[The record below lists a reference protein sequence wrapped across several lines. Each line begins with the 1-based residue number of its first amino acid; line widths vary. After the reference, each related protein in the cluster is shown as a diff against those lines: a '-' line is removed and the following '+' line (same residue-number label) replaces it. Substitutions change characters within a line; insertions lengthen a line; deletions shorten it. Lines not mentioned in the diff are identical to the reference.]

1 MSADIFISYRGAD
14 RVLARKLEYRLRS
27 RWGSRVF
34 RDETGVTSG
43 RNWAKELT
51 DAMQEARVIIA
62 LVGPGWHISTD
73 EQAEDWVRKE
83 LATAVQGAK
92 PILPVLVGESEVL
105 RPKLSSMPE
114 AFRRQAVVV
123 GPELAGFDLHK
134 IAKALGHLG
143 AFRNEDAGTLAARRD
158 EMIPKAA
165 LEHAEQALADGQSLL
180 VVGSSGSGRNA
191 LVQRLVENQ
200 VQQDNLVATYGVQ
213 RGGGPRH
220 THAVIAGW
228 IKSLG
233 TVFGDLNSP
242 YSVKDAGKLLVKS
255 VLEAGPDLLSRRV
268 VKASTLLPLGGTKH
282 DQMILEAVRRSTD
295 RWAPFPPTRL
305 RHQSRAVLER
315 LLDYLRANQPEES
328 ILGDKKLI
336 LVVDHFD
343 SVDSISGALVN
354 DLLEKKIGA
363 QRNDVQFIIAAYNA
377 GLNARGEIKKWLAS
391 KAPLVTKIDIQ
402 DDAGWGDHLQ
412 PWLDAHRIEL
422 DESVAT
428 LIAGET
434 NPYRAL
440 AKLWYLV
447 DNGLVTEPPRP
458 RSKRKSAKEKSDGKI
473 TWRVAGDGEALLA
486 TPDLLTEDRL
496 LDHMVEEHV
505 PVGFRSFVEAG
516 ALLGRTF
523 SFHAAYAAI
532 KPPASDETVEQA
544 LSGREREKWAAEAR
558 EVWQDLKTIDPEGSV
573 FSCTESDSGELLVSF
588 AQADLIGHLRNRL
601 NARTARLYHERLA
614 RYLVDPIEE
623 VARED
628 FGDQYYR
635 ADLAAEHWTLAGRP
649 RDAADAHRHAAQ
661 LAEISLAY
669 GESRRHYHSAIR
681 LYTQLIAE
689 GRDPTR
695 DHEDLLI
702 LANCFYRVGQTTRLS
717 GKPRKADEGQPW
729 GAVNYLERALD
740 RLHELKA
747 LLLKNEPDRWPD
759 GITGPCTRGI
769 PGPNLVRHHL
779 RVYNAVSGHVHLEL
793 AQCYE
798 TAVDQCRA
806 RTGDE
811 LHSCPECRQHNRL
824 VRDRLFDA
832 LRHAEAAQGE
842 AGSRWLLAAASA
854 RLAALLTEES
864 LRTEFA
870 NSKRS
875 NELAAEAFFHIERI
889 IGLRPYTT
897 EEEQE
902 FADPV
907 SVAWR
912 SAGRLFRHHAR
923 EARIA
928 EWCFHKMNDHGAN
941 VTASVDL
948 VTDRW
953 LGGFLISV
961 CTPGEPGPTIEH
973 ARALLERHRNWVIES
988 GIVDWRTRAHLRLYL
1003 LTLVESGADPSQH
1016 QARREHLDRA
1026 WEDALS
1032 DRHRRECRLFQA
1044 LEEIV
1049 SANNDGPDLD
1059 QVVQY
1064 FREALPE
1071 LASDGDATV
1080 RRKGASRL
1088 ARMLL
1093 RRCPQL
1099 FERVQDRLQPLLG
1112 NGWQDA
1118 DVWIKRA
1125 GEYSQSLQ
1133 CNRIL
1138 SPCIDRVIDRLAKS
1152 RLLPK
1157 VYHQAIETKQVALQ
1171 LLEMHQAICTREE
1184 GVDMNVLIR
1193 DVEYAAFMHDWYCG
1207 ADPARL
1213 LALASE
1219 WNLQVSGEEWSNPS
1233 LLQGRLASSV
1243 LKIMYDAE
1251 VVLGTSRY
1259 QRITNMVDNCVVG
1272 RADASAL
1279 AKVFF
1284 LANAITELRH
1294 GAAEEREAEPE
1305 WLQAAT
1311 KEEIDDAYRLAIK
1324 QKEQAPW
1331 DLGYV
1336 QSHAVDH
1343 VTESPLQSDTD
1354 IPALDEESVLDD
1366 EVLPP
1371 GT

>member
-1 MSADIFISYRGAD
+1 M
-14 RVLARKLEYRLRS
+14 
-27 RWGSRVF
+27 
-34 RDETGVTSG
+34 
-43 RNWAKELT
+43 
-51 DAMQEARVIIA
+51 
-62 LVGPGWHISTD
+62 
-73 EQAEDWVRKE
+73 
-83 LATAVQGAK
+83 QGAK

-105 RPKLSSMPE
+105 RPKLASMPE

-134 IAKALGHLG
+134 IAKALGQLG
-143 AFRNEDAGTLAARRD
+143 AFRSDHAGTLAARRD
-158 EMIPKAA
+158 QMVPKTA
-165 LEHAEQALADGQSLL
+165 LAQAEQALADGQSIL

-191 LVQRLVENQ
+191 LVQRLVDNQ
-200 VQQDNLVATYGVQ
+200 VQQENLVATYGLQ

-233 TVFGDLNSP
+233 AVFGDLNSP
-242 YSVKDAGKLLVKS
+242 YSVKDAGQLLVKS

-268 VKASTLLPLGGTKH
+268 VNASTLLPLGGTEH

-315 LLDYLRANQPEES
+315 LLEYLSRNQPKES
-328 ILGDKKLI
+328 ILGDRKLM

-343 SVDSISGALVN
+343 SIDSISGALVN
-354 DLLEKKIGA
+354 DLLEKKIDDG
-363 QRNDVQFIIAAYNA
+363 RNDVQFIIAAYDA
-377 GLNARGEIKKWLAS
+377 GLNARSEIKNWLQQQPA
-391 KAPLVTKIDIQ
+391 LVTKIDIQ
-402 DDAGWGDHLQ
+402 EEANWGDHLQ
-412 PWLDAHRIEL
+412 PWLDAHRINL
-422 DESVAT
+422 DESVEQ

-447 DNGLVTEPPRP
+447 DNGLVKEPRNAD
-458 RSKRKSAKEKSDGKI
+458 SKQLSTKKNSDEKI
-473 TWRVAGDGEALLA
+473 EWRVAGEGENLLA
-486 TPDLLTEDRL
+486 TADLLTEDRL
-496 LDHMVEEHV
+496 LEHMVEEHV
-505 PVGFRSFVEAG
+505 PVGFRDLVEAG

-532 KPPASDETVEQA
+532 KPPASDETADQA
-544 LSGREREKWAAEAR
+544 LSGREREKWAADAR
-558 EVWQDLKTIDPEGSV
+558 KVWDDLKTIDPEGSV
-573 FSCTESDSGELLVSF
+573 LSCTESDTGELLVSF

-601 NARTARLYHERLA
+601 SAQTARVYHERLA
-614 RYLVDPIEE
+614 RYLDDPIEQV
-623 VARED
+623 VAED
-628 FGDQYYR
+628 YGDQYYR
-635 ADLAAEHWTLAGRP
+635 ADRAAEHWSLAERP
-649 RDAADAHRHAAQ
+649 RAAADAHRKAAEC
-661 LAEISLAY
+661 AENSLAY
-669 GESRRHYHSAIR
+669 EESRRHYLSAIR
-681 LYTQLIAE
+681 LYIQLLTE
-689 GRDPTR
+689 VRDPTLNQ
-695 DHEDLLI
+695 DNLQDQLI
-702 LANCFYRVGQTTRLS
+702 LANCLYRVGQTTRLS
-717 GKPRKADEGQPW
+717 GNPGKTEGAERW
-729 GAVNYLERALD
+729 GAINYLEQAWKWLRDLED
-740 RLHELKA
+740 
-747 LLLKNEPDRWPD
+747 LLKNKPERWPK
-759 GITGPCTRGI
+759 GFTGPRTRGI

-779 RVYNAVSGHVHLEL
+779 RVYDAVSGHVHLEL

-798 TAVDQCRA
+798 TAVDHCRA

-811 LHSCPECRQHNRL
+811 LHSCPECRHHNRL

-864 LRTEFA
+864 LRTDFA
-870 NSKRS
+870 DSKRS

-889 IGLRPYTT
+889 IGLRAYTAK
-897 EEEQE
+897 ERQE

-923 EARIA
+923 QARIA
-928 EWCFHKMNDHGAN
+928 EWCFRKMNDHGAD

-953 LGGFLISV
+953 LGGFLLSI
-961 CTPGEPGPTIEH
+961 CTPGETGPTIQK
-973 ARALLERHRNWVIES
+973 ARKLLERHRNWVIES

-1003 LTLVESGADPSQH
+1003 LELVETGADPSQH
-1016 QARREHLDRA
+1016 KQRRKHLDSA
-1026 WEDALS
+1026 WKDASS

-1044 LEEIV
+1044 LEEIL
-1049 SANNDGPDLD
+1049 SAQGDTTALD
-1059 QVVQY
+1059 HQVVDY

-1071 LASDGDATV
+1071 LKSDRDAVV
-1080 RRKGASRL
+1080 RQKGASRL
-1088 ARMLL
+1088 ARIIL
-1093 RRCPQL
+1093 RRCPKL
-1099 FERVQDRLQPLLG
+1099 FDRVQERLGPLLG
-1112 NGWQDA
+1112 KGWKDA
-1118 DVWIKRA
+1118 DTWIKRA
-1125 GEYSQSLQ
+1125 REYSESLEG
-1133 CNRIL
+1133 NRIL
-1138 SPCIDRVIDRLAKS
+1138 SPCIDSVIDRLAKS

-1157 VYHQAIETKQVALQ
+1157 VYNQAIETKQLALN
-1171 LLEMHQAICTREE
+1171 LLQMHQAICIKEE
-1184 GVDMNVLIR
+1184 GVDLNILIR
-1193 DVEYAAFMHDWYCG
+1193 DVEYAAFMHDWYCD

-1213 LALASE
+1213 LTLASE
-1219 WNLQVSGEEWSNPS
+1219 WNLQLSGEEWSNPR
-1233 LLQGRLASSV
+1233 LLQGRLASTV

-1251 VVLGTSRY
+1251 IVLGTSRY

-1284 LANAITELRH
+1284 LANAMTEFRH
-1294 GAAEEREAEPE
+1294 EAVEKSKAEPE
-1305 WLQAAT
+1305 WLKAAS

-1336 QSHAVDH
+1336 HSVDQA
-1343 VTESPLQSDTD
+1343 TESPLQSDAD
-1354 IPALDEESVLDD
+1354 MPPLDEEPVLDD
-1366 EVLPP
+1366 EILPP
-1371 GT
+1371 AK